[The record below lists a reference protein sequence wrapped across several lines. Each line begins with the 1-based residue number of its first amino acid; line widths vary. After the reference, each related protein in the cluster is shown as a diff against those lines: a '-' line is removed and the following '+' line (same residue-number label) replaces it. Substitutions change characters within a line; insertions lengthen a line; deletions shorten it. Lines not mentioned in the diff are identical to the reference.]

1 MTNGTREQFPAN
13 YQQSLTV
20 TQNGGSAVGPHVAH
34 SLDYR
39 LIDDSSECNFLD
51 KAAVGGRRIGD

>member
-13 YQQSLTV
+13 YAIALAAQ
-20 TQNGGSAVGPHVAH
+20 GVAS

-39 LIDDSSECNFLD
+39 LIDDSSE
-51 KAAVGGRRIGD
+51 

>member
-13 YQQSLTV
+13 F
-20 TQNGGSAVGPHVAH
+20 AVAH
-34 SLDYR
+34 AAQGVGSSLDYR

-51 KAAVGGRRIGD
+51 NRNQKYQY